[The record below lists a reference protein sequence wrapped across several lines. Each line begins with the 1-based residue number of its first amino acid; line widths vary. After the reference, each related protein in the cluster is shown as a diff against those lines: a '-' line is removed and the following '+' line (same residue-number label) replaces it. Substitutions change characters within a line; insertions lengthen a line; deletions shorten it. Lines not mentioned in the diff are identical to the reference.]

1 MGAIP
6 MIRVNDKFEVE
17 WEEGMTVTELLKRLR
32 FSFPLIIVSV
42 DGELVPKEEYATRMI
57 QDDAKVKVLH
67 MTAGG

>member
-1 MGAIP
+1 

-17 WEEGMTVTELLKRLR
+17 WEEGMTVTELLKRLK

-42 DGELVPKEEYATRMI
+42 DGELVPKEEYTTREI
-57 QDDAKVKVLH
+57 HDDATVKVLH

>member
-1 MGAIP
+1 

-17 WEEGMTVTELLKRLR
+17 WEEGMTVTRLLERLS

-42 DGELVPKEEYATRMI
+42 NGVMVPKQDYARYPVPA
-57 QDDAKVKVLH
+57 DADVRVIH

>member
-1 MGAIP
+1 

-17 WEEGMTVTELLKRLR
+17 WEEGMTVTVLLERLK

-42 DGELVPKEEYATRMI
+42 DGEMVPKGEYDTQQISDNAEVR
-57 QDDAKVKVLH
+57 VLH